1 MIPLQNYEY
10 GHIVLISTAIIIV
23 LFIVYDVRKVYYQN
37 TSFQNINTIVESA
50 SQAIYTRNAIAT
62 SKKEAKTVTFSGD
75 DEFNFR

>member
-50 SQAIYTRNAIAT
+50 SQAIYTRTAIAT